1 MDFHCGAQVLP
12 GVGCMGLVA
21 PHHMGPCFPN
31 QEWTRVPCTGRQVL
45 SHWTTREVPHH
56 QFLNSARAP
65 RMEFSKSTSLTLFS
79 SFPSLFPFGNLLTL
93 SSLLNTPR
101 YKAQFLACLFHPM
114 SSSLSPWGERPVP
127 PAEKISGAQG
137 RDICHLWGPGHGSH
151 GPWASLIPHV
161 KWDHGHQMTIK
172 DRIAVTKKA
181 VNNKFWWGWGEMC
194 YCIAPESVR

>member
-1 MDFHCGAQVLP
+1 MFGPIGFVLFLGKLISLGFYGTSSLVSFTTIFCLFVMDVHCGAQALP

-31 QEWTRVPCTGRQVL
+31 QEWTRVPCIGRQVL

-93 SSLLNTPR
+93 SCLLNTPR

-114 SSSLSPWGERPVP
+114 SSSLSP
-127 PAEKISGAQG
+127 
-137 RDICHLWGPGHGSH
+137 
-151 GPWASLIPHV
+151 
-161 KWDHGHQMTIK
+161 
-172 DRIAVTKKA
+172 
-181 VNNKFWWGWGEMC
+181 
-194 YCIAPESVR
+194 